1 LLLSSGYPVFREAF
15 MTKTGWIARQGAKGA
30 LLLAGA
36 WLAGPAGVS
45 ANDVRAG
52 ISLYQQGKYA
62 EAEAQLA
69 GAPGAE
75 AKAYLAASQ
84 AKQKK
89 FGEAEAAA
97 KAALGERPT
106 DELAVAALGESLVG
120 QKKYDEAVDRLG
132 GAIKGRADLAYA
144 YYWRGQAYYNKKQPD
159 RMVGDFE
166 TFLKLAPKA
175 PEANSVR
182 QLLAGLK

>member
-1 LLLSSGYPVFREAF
+1 
-15 MTKTGWIARQGAKGA
+15 MNKTHWTATRAALCA

-36 WLAGPAGVS
+36 WLGGS
-45 ANDVRAG
+45 ALVGADDLEAG

-62 EAEAQLA
+62 EAAAQLA
-69 GAPGAE
+69 DAPGAE
-75 AKAYLAASQ
+75 AKAYLAASL

-89 FGEAEAAA
+89 YGEAESAA
-97 KAALGERPT
+97 KAALADRAT

-120 QKKYDEAVDRLG
+120 QKKYDEAMDRMSA
-132 GAIKGRADLAYA
+132 AIKGRADLAHA
-144 YYWRGQAYYNKKQPD
+144 YYWRGQAYYSKKQPD
-159 RMVGDFE
+159 RMVSDFE

-182 QLLAGLK
+182 QLLSGLK

>member
-1 LLLSSGYPVFREAF
+1 
-15 MTKTGWIARQGAKGA
+15 MKKTRQTGTRATVGT

-36 WLAGPAGVS
+36 WLMGSGAAS
-45 ANDVRAG
+45 ADVQAG

-89 FGEAEAAA
+89 YGEAEAAA
-97 KAALGERPT
+97 KAALAERPT
-106 DELAVAALGESLVG
+106 DELAVAALGDSLVG
-120 QKKYDEAVDRLG
+120 QKKYDEAIERMG
-132 GAIKGRADLAYA
+132 SAIKGRADLAHA
-144 YYWRGQAYYNKKQPD
+144 YYWRGHAYYNKKQPD

>member
-1 LLLSSGYPVFREAF
+1 MDRD
-15 MTKTGWIARQGAKGA
+15 TGGDGLHAAGRR
-30 LLLAGA
+30 LAGSSA
-36 WLAGPAGVS
+36 VVG
-45 ANDVRAG
+45 ANDLQSG

-69 GAPGAE
+69 SAAGAE

-89 FGEAEAAA
+89 YGEAEAAA
-97 KAALGERPT
+97 KAALADRPT
-106 DELAVAALGESLVG
+106 DEIAVAALGDSLVG
-120 QKKYDEAVDRLG
+120 QKKYDEAIDRLG
-132 GAIKGRADLAYA
+132 AAIKGRADLAYA
-144 YYWRGQAYYNKKQPD
+144 YYWRGHAYYNKKQPD

>member
-1 LLLSSGYPVFREAF
+1 
-15 MTKTGWIARQGAKGA
+15 MTKTRWIATRAA
-30 LLLAGA
+30 ALLAGA
-36 WLAGPAGVS
+36 WLGGSAGASAG
-45 ANDVRAG
+45 DVQAG
-52 ISLYQQGKYA
+52 ISLYQQGKFA

-84 AKQKK
+84 AKLKK
-89 FGEAEAAA
+89 YGEAEAAA
-97 KAALGERPT
+97 KAALAERPT
-106 DELAVAALGESLVG
+106 DELAVAALGDSLVG
-120 QKKYDEAVDRLG
+120 QKKYDEAIDRMG
-132 GAIKGRADLAYA
+132 SAIKGRADLAPA
-144 YYWRGQAYYNKKQPD
+144 YYWRGHAYYNKKQPD
-159 RMVGDFE
+159 RMVSDFE